1 MLKSNLKSI
10 QNNQIIMNYSE
21 INLIQELTF
30 KFWLETNIIG
40 FLIYFTLNLILL
52 LRLIITNLRFI
63 RVKFILFV
71 FLINFLIYDLIL
83 ILITNTIT
91 SYWLILFRF
100 NTIIYNKVFTIF
112 TVISFLV
119 LLNNIKSI

>member
-1 MLKSNLKSI
+1 
-10 QNNQIIMNYSE
+10 MNYSE

-40 FLIYFTLNLILL
+40 FLIYFTLNLLLL

-100 NTIIYNKVFTIF
+100 NTIIYNKFLTIF

>member
-1 MLKSNLKSI
+1 
-10 QNNQIIMNYSE
+10 MNYSE

-40 FLIYFTLNLILL
+40 FLIYFTLNLLLL
-52 LRLIITNLRFI
+52 LRLIIANLRFI

-71 FLINFLIYDLIL
+71 FLINFLVYDLIL

-100 NTIIYNKVFTIF
+100 NTIIYNKVLTIF

>member
-1 MLKSNLKSI
+1 
-10 QNNQIIMNYSE
+10 MNYSE

-40 FLIYFTLNLILL
+40 FLIYFTLNLLLL

-100 NTIIYNKVFTIF
+100 NTIIYNKVLTIF